1 MYIEKIRIRNYRN
14 FVDFSMDFHEGLN
27 VIVGANN
34 SGKTGLL
41 QAINLL
47 SPTSRKISVHDFNK
61 VQLMRYKDLYKEV
74 APKIELDYVLTHA
87 IKVENVSDESIQKM
101 LPFLD
106 SDETQSVSGAADT
119 REEYVLHA
127 KVGAVYSLGE
137 KHMGAY
143 KELIEADPS
152 FDDYLL
158 RLDRFVQEGYFE
170 WNYKNNATN
179 LPVDVSSAMDLLDI
193 QYIGAERSYDGVRGE
208 VRKEIDS
215 FTERLEIKSRI
226 DKLWVETAGQLK
238 GILGESLSKM
248 DDLFIGE
255 NNEIGLSNGK
265 VAIATDIQMEGQS
278 ASNSYLVQARD
289 TDAKFNLP
297 LDHNGLGYNNL
308 INIYMLIRL
317 NEASHGAG
325 SRVLCLEEPEAH
337 LHPAMQYKLF
347 RYLKKREED
356 HALRQQI
363 FVTTHSSN
371 ISAVAGLDNMFMMAY
386 LRDGGTAKCVQQ
398 SLKKQFL
405 DVEGE
410 TRKTTAKRHLTKF
423 LDVTRSDIL
432 FADKI
437 ILVEG
442 IAERLLLPMFM
453 EQCDFPYEDHHV
465 SIVEIGGKQFEYF
478 VELFNGNAVEK
489 RVLCITDCDFSWI
502 DDAGS
507 VSAFEKKEI
516 YSSFAP
522 NHVDKLKTS
531 FPIANL
537 KVCFQKQGGRT
548 FEDELFM
555 ANCAHNETLTEMLKL
570 VVPDTLLPKVDA
582 FGVDVD
588 KWLAARADLDARV
601 RKSINHYFDAFEHR
615 KDTVPAQKNFYAM
628 LVFAEIFLH
637 YASRQKGSAALRLLT
652 EHHRPDAVKLEVPD
666 YIREGLE
673 WLKQ

>member
-61 VQLMRYKDLYKEV
+61 IQLMRYKDLYKEV

-106 SDETQSVSGAADT
+106 SDETQSVSGVADT

-143 KELIEADPS
+143 KELIEAAPS

-179 LPVDVSSAMDLLDI
+179 LPVDVSAAMDLLDI
-193 QYIGAERSYDGVRGE
+193 QYIGAERSYDGVRSE

-215 FTERLEIKSRI
+215 FSERLEIKSRI

-405 DVEGE
+405 DAEGE
-410 TRKTTAKRHLTKF
+410 IRKTTAKRHLTKF

-442 IAERLLLPMFM
+442 IAERLLMPKFM
-453 EQCDFPYEDHHV
+453 EMCGFPYEDNHV
-465 SIVEIGGKQFEYF
+465 SIVEIGGKHFEHF
-478 VELFNGNAVEK
+478 IELFNGNAVK
-489 RVLCITDCDFSWI
+489 KKVLCITDCDFVWI
-502 DDAGS
+502 DGAEDAE
-507 VSAFEKKEI
+507 AFKPRESYRNFKP
-516 YSSFAP
+516 S
-522 NHVDKLKTS
+522 HVTKLQER
-531 FPIANL
+531 FQVDNL
-537 KVCFQKQGGRT
+537 KVFSQNQGGRT
-548 FEDELFM
+548 FEDELFI
-555 ANCAHNETLTEMLKL
+555 ANAENAGIQKEMLKR
-570 VVPDTLLPKVDA
+570 VVPEPLARWVEEL
-582 FGVDVD
+582 GLDVD
-588 KWLAARADLDARV
+588 HWIARKEDLDGRV
-601 RKSINHYFDAFEHR
+601 LRSIGRYFNAFVNRSDASDGT
-615 KDTVPAQKNFYAM
+615 KDYYAE
-628 LVFAEIFLH
+628 LFFAEMFLH
-637 YASRQKGSAALRLLT
+637 YAAGGKGSTALGLLA
-652 EHHRPDAVKLEVPD
+652 EPIEVEGEAFEVPK